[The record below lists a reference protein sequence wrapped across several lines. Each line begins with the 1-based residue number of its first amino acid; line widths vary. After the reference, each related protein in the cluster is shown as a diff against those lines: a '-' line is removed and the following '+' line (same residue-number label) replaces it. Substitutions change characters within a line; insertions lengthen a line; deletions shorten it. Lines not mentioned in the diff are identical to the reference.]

1 MKNNIFKPVV
11 LATVIC
17 CGMSVLLNVC
27 FPDADPNHHWLYSL
41 VFFCVLSLII
51 NIFYIQKTD
60 GKTFVSLIQGAS
72 IARFLVSGIA
82 FFIYTQLHPNF
93 NTKFMV
99 HFMGHYFVFTFFEML
114 FLLKIVNA
122 KPKTDDKI

>member
-1 MKNNIFKPVV
+1 MKTNIFKPVLIAAV
-11 LATVIC
+11 LS

-27 FPDADPNHHWLYSL
+27 LPTVDPNNHWLFSL
-41 VFFCVLSLII
+41 VYFSVLSLII
-51 NIFYIQKTD
+51 NVFYIQKTD

-82 FFIYTQLHPNF
+82 FFIYAQLYPNF
-93 NTKFMV
+93 NTKFII

-114 FLLKIVNA
+114 FLLKIVNS
-122 KPKTDDKI
+122 KPNAHE